1 MKPTWCTKLIKG
13 LYNGTKSVARGAM
26 FWEDLNVT
34 NKTKR
39 NKWHIEMKLHLH
51 LRMVLVVLV
60 HLEKLEEFPSLQQ
73 MDMGLKI
80 GDQDIQILWRH
91 VIVLTSGFF

>member
-1 MKPTWCTKLIKG
+1 
-13 LYNGTKSVARGAM
+13 
-26 FWEDLNVT
+26 
-34 NKTKR
+34 
-39 NKWHIEMKLHLH
+39 
-51 LRMVLVVLV
+51 
-60 HLEKLEEFPSLQQ
+60 LQQ